1 MRIVKLLLACALVAG
16 ISATAVV
23 LTSPKPVAQEGT
35 AFAEISQPTDSP
47 SAKRDRRAK
56 HKSSRRSEQRSTYSA
71 PALQQHRV
79 VAAPASYVSSSP
91 ASKIALLIGIGHAPG
106 SSELPGSK
114 TDVYTVRDALI
125 KYGFPASNIHV
136 LLEGQATRGA
146 ILGALDR
153 LAARSMSSG
162 TAVVSITTHSG
173 HSSSGTSMRA
183 WDGRVYAGELASR
196 LGRVRGKLFTVL
208 PTCYSGGYALPGV
221 VGANRI
227 AVFSSSSDERSWQV
241 GEAGSWVIRYMVLK
255 GMIEGGAP
263 TSVESA
269 FNYSVRELKEDA
281 PGRVPII
288 RDGIPGDLR
297 LGPVTWLKAA
307 AKPKPVAAE
316 IPTPRPINGYV
327 PPTVVSQPPQV
338 TVTTCSGGLLGA
350 LFGCDR

>member
-1 MRIVKLLLACALVAG
+1 MRIVKLLLACALVTG
-16 ISATAVV
+16 IIATAVI
-23 LTSPKPVAQEGT
+23 LPSSKPVAQEGT
-35 AFAEISQPTDSP
+35 AFAEISHPTDSP
-47 SAKRDRRAK
+47 SAKRERRAK
-56 HKSSRRSEQRSTYSA
+56 HKSSRRSEQRSNYSA
-71 PALQQHRV
+71 SAPDRV

-125 KYGFPASNIHV
+125 KYGFPAGNIQV

-221 VGANRI
+221 IGPNRI
-227 AVFSSSSDERSWQV
+227 AVFSSSAEERSWQV

-269 FNYSVRELKEDA
+269 YNYSVRELKEDA

-297 LGPVTWLKAA
+297 LGPVTWLKPATQPKPAA
-307 AKPKPVAAE
+307 APAPTPKPANE
-316 IPTPRPINGYV
+316 YTPPSASDEPSTGE
-327 PPTVVSQPPQV
+327 
-338 TVTTCSGGLLGA
+338 GLLGF
-350 LFGCDR
+350 FG